1 VECESSAPIPNEPHQ
16 TEAEGDSLDQ
26 FADGLD
32 RSDRAQ
38 DAYGW
43 LEGASPSV
51 GPSGK

>member
-1 VECESSAPIPNEPHQ
+1 MECVSSPRIANEPDQ
-16 TEAEGDSLDQ
+16 TDAEGDSLDQ